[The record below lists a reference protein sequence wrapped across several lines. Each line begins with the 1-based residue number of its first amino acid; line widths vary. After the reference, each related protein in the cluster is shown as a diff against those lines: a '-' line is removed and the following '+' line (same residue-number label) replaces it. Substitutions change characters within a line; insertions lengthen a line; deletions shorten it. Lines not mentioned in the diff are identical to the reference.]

1 MSRTVPAR
9 STAGLPAMRAI
20 PAAIALIALLLP
32 GAPAAAPD
40 IAVAKYAKGGL
51 RAVSDSG
58 ERELRQSDLLKSGTR
73 IEAGEEGKAVIRLLP
88 DNAFL
93 EVRPKTAFKLRRTR
107 KDGKR
112 LRRIQMDVG
121 EVVFGLKKKSD
132 PVQCENANTQAL
144 SATARFS
151 CKMDEKATAVF
162 IVQDGEITIFNRPKG
177 LSAVARAGQK
187 AVSDLDGI
195 RISDAT
201 DEELDQVGFRQN
213 TLEVDFL
220 NPQSDEFNTLEIEYE
235 TSF

>member
-1 MSRTVPAR
+1 MKLPILAALVFL
-9 STAGLPAMRAI
+9 LPA
-20 PAAIALIALLLP
+20 AL
-32 GAPAAAPD
+32 AAAPD
-40 IAVAKYAKGGL
+40 IAVTKYAKGEL
-51 RAVSDSG
+51 RAVAEAG
-58 ERELRQSDLLKSGTR
+58 ERMLGQSDLLKSGTR
-73 IEAGEEGKAVIRLLP
+73 VEAGRDGKAVLRLLP

-93 EVRPKTAFKLRRTR
+93 EVRPGAAFKLRRTK

-112 LRRIQMDVG
+112 LRRIQMEAG
-121 EVVFGLKKKSD
+121 EVVFGLRKKSD

-144 SATARFS
+144 TATARFS
-151 CKMDEKATAVF
+151 CKVDEKAAAVF
-162 IVQDGEITIFNRPKG
+162 VVQDGELSITNRTKG
-177 LSAVARAGQK
+177 LTAVARAGQK